1 MKAFLDPVRIFG
13 NELAAIEKP
22 ARYIGGEV
30 DAAPPIEP
38 EDTRLRIA
46 LCFPDLYEIGM
57 SNNALRILYSKM
69 MTLRDKVVCER
80 VFAPAP
86 DFEALLRKR
95 NIPLY
100 TLESGIPLHQCD
112 MIAFSVGYELLATNM
127 LAVLDCGK
135 IPLHAEDRG
144 EETPLVIAGG
154 PAMSNP
160 HPFGAF
166 IDAAWIGEA
175 EAGFFAVIEKLA
187 GLKQSGASRLQLL
200 SVLAEHPSVW
210 ISPAIRKKLNIRDDH
225 RVRRSI
231 FSDFSYTLYEPL
243 FPIPVLN
250 PVQSHGTVEI
260 MRGCPN
266 GCRFCHAGYFYRP
279 QRAKPAAIIEQE
291 VEMLVQRKGYREITL
306 ASLSSGDY
314 PGILELFERL
324 NKRWSEKRISFQLPS
339 LKVESFTLPLLEK
352 ISEVRKSGLTFAVE
366 TPVKE
371 WQHSMNKDVPLE
383 KVLGIIE
390 EAARKGFRS
399 AKFYFMIGLPVPGRG
414 LREAEEIAAYLARI
428 AKASKMTLHVNVG
441 TFVPKPHTPFER
453 ESQLGEQDALE
464 TIKALKSKLRSFRNI
479 SLSYH
484 PPFLSVLEGILSRG
498 DDRVGEIIE
507 MAYARGARLDAWE
520 EHCDWDL
527 WRKVLQDF
535 NMRAGESAWEL
546 YLAEK
551 NQALSLPWNDISLG
565 ISKRWLEKQ
574 QTNARLEKI
583 TSACNVLCTEPCGV
597 CNKETVVVSDS
608 IHNIVNSMDG
618 VLRSVP
624 YASEESFI
632 ETILVAKWS
641 KTGKAVYYPLHAV
654 SFAFSRAFQM
664 SGLEMAY
671 TEGFNPQPKIEL
683 TPPLPLGIEGY
694 GEVLKAV
701 ILVKDSLSFV
711 DILSIVESINS
722 RLPQGL
728 RIESLRLKPLMK
740 DEKRRSLHSYFHAA
754 EWSFMF
760 FEDQSWK
767 EAMKLLKQH
776 AEDLISWKI
785 SDESLRTLSIVEHAP
800 APDRKVFNV
809 LKKLREHFSTSQISE
824 TSFKATRIACLSLDA
839 ASGSLIPLEEAL

>member
-1 MKAFLDPVRIFG
+1 MKAFIDPVRIFG
-13 NELAAIEKP
+13 NELATIEKP

-57 SNNALRILYSKM
+57 SNNALRILYSEM
-69 MTLRDKVVCER
+69 LALRDKVVCER

-112 MIAFSVGYELLATNM
+112 VIAFSVGYELLATNM
-127 LAVLDCGK
+127 LAVLNCGY

-144 EETPLVIAGG
+144 DEAPLVIAGG
-154 PAMSNP
+154 PALTNP

-175 EAGFFAVIEKLA
+175 EAGFLQVIEKLA
-187 GLKQSGASRLQLL
+187 GLKQSGASRIQML
-200 SVLAEHPSVW
+200 SALAEHPSVW
-210 ISPAIRKKLNIRDDH
+210 ISPAIRKKLNIRDD
-225 RVRRSI
+225 RRIRRSI
-231 FSDFSYTLYEPL
+231 FGNFSYTIYRPL
-243 FPIPVLN
+243 FPIPVLS
-250 PVQSHGTVEI
+250 PVQNHGTVEI

-339 LKVESFTLPLLEK
+339 LKVESFTLTLLEK

-390 EAARKGFRS
+390 EAVRKGFRS

-428 AKASKMTLHVNVG
+428 AKASRMTLHVNVG

-464 TIKALKSKLRSFRNI
+464 TIKALKSKLRAFRNI

-484 PPFLSVLEGILSRG
+484 HPFLSVLEGILSRG
-498 DDRVGEIIE
+498 DSRVAEIIE
-507 MAYARGARLDAWE
+507 MAYSRGARLDAWE
-520 EHCDWDL
+520 EHFDWAL

-535 NMRAGESAWEL
+535 NTRAGESAWEQ

-551 NQALSLPWNDISLG
+551 NQTATLPWNDISLG
-565 ISKRWLEKQ
+565 ISKKWIERQQKNAMLE
-574 QTNARLEKI
+574 NI
-583 TSACNVLCTEPCGV
+583 TPICSENCTDPCGI
-597 CNKETVVVSDS
+597 CNTSTRIVSNS
-608 IHNIVNSMDG
+608 ILSIVYSINSAME
-618 VLRSVP
+618 SV
-624 YASEESFI
+624 SSDTENSFVQVFLI
-632 ETILVAKWS
+632 AKWS

-654 SFAFSRAFQM
+654 SSSFSRAFQM
-664 SGLEMAY
+664 AGLEMAY

-683 TPPLPLGIEGY
+683 TPPLSLGIEGY

-701 ILVKDSLSFV
+701 ILLKNSLLS
-711 DILSIVESINS
+711 DEISSILASINN

-728 RIESLRLKPLMK
+728 RIESLCLKPLKK
-740 DEKRRSLHSYFHAA
+740 DEKKRSLASLFHAA
-754 EWSFMF
+754 EWTFEF
-760 FEDQSWK
+760 FTNQSWE
-767 EAMKLLKQH
+767 EALNLVKLHEK
-776 AEDLISWKI
+776 DLISWRI
-785 SDESLRTLSIVEHAP
+785 SDESSRTISIVEHAP
-800 APDRKVFNV
+800 APDRKIFNV
-809 LKKLREHFSTSQISE
+809 LKRLREHFSTISISE
-824 TSFKATRIACLSLDA
+824 ASFKATRIACLSFDA
-839 ASGSLIPLEEAL
+839 ASGSLLPLEEAL